1 MAVKQIREHC
11 LGRMQ
16 APPKFCFAFRC
27 HTCRPDVNIH
37 TLERVA
43 GLHQAKQGLV
53 FGMKLAGGSVFCQ
66 STLSLVLPITP
77 SFLKWTPVKRPVTDL
92 RGRLSRAA

>member
-1 MAVKQIREHC
+1 MAVSQIREHF

-16 APPKFCFAFRC
+16 APPSFCFAFRC
-27 HTCRPDVNIH
+27 HTCRPGLSID

-53 FGMKLAGGSVFCQ
+53 FGMKLTGGSVFCQ
-66 STLSLVLPITP
+66 STLSLVLPLT
-77 SFLKWTPVKRPVTDL
+77 SV
-92 RGRLSRAA
+92 LS